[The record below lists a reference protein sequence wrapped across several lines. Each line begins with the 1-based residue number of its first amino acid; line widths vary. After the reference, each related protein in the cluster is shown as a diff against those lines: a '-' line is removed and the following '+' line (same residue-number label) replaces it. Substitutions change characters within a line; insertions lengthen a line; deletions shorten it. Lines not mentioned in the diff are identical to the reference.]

1 MIKKWRKRTCDEKLA
16 REVAKEF
23 GISYLLSK
31 ILVSRGITSP
41 GKVEDFLYPSLEK
54 AENPFVFPDMK
65 KASERLAKAIINREV
80 IGIFSDADADGIT
93 SAAVISSFLRDCGFP
108 EENILVRVPSRDK
121 EGYGLTKD
129 FIDQARAKNSKL
141 IITADCGV
149 RNHEEIRYAK
159 LFGID
164 VIVCDHHHLDY
175 SLPQHALAVL
185 HPKTIPHDSSTKF
198 LSGAGVSFE
207 LIASTRAKIGK
218 DLPKPRKYLDIVS
231 VGTIGDMVPL
241 LGDNR
246 IFVKFGIDLIRGGT
260 GNIGLATLAQ
270 KVTKREK
277 ISSRDIQMRIVPRI
291 NSSGRAGKPEISFR
305 LLFDQNIK
313 DIEKLSDEIESM
325 NSWRRETVDS
335 ILDDIK
341 FLGLI
346 DDSKWSV
353 VVWGEDWHEGVLGLV
368 AAKILEATGKP
379 TCVISIRND
388 IARGSIRAPEFINIM
403 GVLDKVSHTL
413 TKYGGHSQA
422 AGISLQPEK
431 VQEFADCFEKAVRE
445 SLGPKGAPEIIVDY
459 DEYLHLGEVRS
470 SDLVE
475 LTKLEPFGEG
485 NPFPVFLIDA
495 EIVESRTVGKEDEHI
510 KMIAKTKDGYA
521 EIIAYGL
528 AEKIEPII
536 GKIKAMVR
544 FKSSAWSDLGFE
556 FELIQILEDK

>member
-1 MIKKWRKRTCDEKLA
+1 MG
-16 REVAKEF
+16 AKEF